1 MHKRCR
7 QCFFVYEIA
16 LPKPYPCLTR
26 AQRVIVSDS
35 EHMIEI
41 KCCEATLIVPN
52 EVRKND
58 SASCIQDI

>member
-1 MHKRCR
+1 
-7 QCFFVYEIA
+7 
-16 LPKPYPCLTR
+16 
-26 AQRVIVSDS
+26 VSDS